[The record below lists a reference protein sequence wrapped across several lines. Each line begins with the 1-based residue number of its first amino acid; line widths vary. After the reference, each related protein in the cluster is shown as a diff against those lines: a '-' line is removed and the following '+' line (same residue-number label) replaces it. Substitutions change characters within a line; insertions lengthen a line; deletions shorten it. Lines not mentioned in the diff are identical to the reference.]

1 MRFRNLLFGI
11 SASFGIAWMFVVVV
25 PYFVMRGQKPIVLK
39 EDVDG
44 KDGIYFPKRTGR
56 IANGAQVYAANGCYQ
71 CHTQVVR
78 PTDAGNDLF
87 RADWGGIKDD
97 PERGDTRRE
106 TLSFDFEGEKFA
118 QIGVSRIG
126 PDLANLGRRVE
137 ARQAKSKAD
146 QAKLEEEATKA
157 GKHIEHKAT
166 PDARQW
172 LYLHLYDPRATAM
185 PTERHASK
193 CPSFRFLF
201 ETQEVQGNRSLDA
214 LSVVKDA
221 TKQVVPNDD
230 AKALVDYL
238 LSLKKDDTPPAALR
252 FAPAEEKKADKKG

>member
-11 SASFGIAWMFVVVV
+11 SASFGVAWLFVVVV
-25 PYFVMRGQKPIVLK
+25 PYFVMRGEKPIELK

-44 KDGIYFPKRTGR
+44 KDGLYFPKRTGR

-87 RADWGGIKDD
+87 RADWGGRKDD

-106 TLSFDFEGEKFA
+106 TLSTDFQGESFA

-126 PDLANLGRRVE
+126 PDLANLGVRLE
-137 ARQAKSKAD
+137 ARQAKA
-146 QAKLEEEATKA
+146 QELLAA
-157 GKHIEHKAT
+157 GKSAPPLAGLT
-166 PDARQW
+166 PREW
-172 LYLHLYDPRATAM
+172 LIHHLYDPSSTAT

-201 ETQEVQGNRSLDA
+201 TEEKVLGNRSLHA
-214 LSVVKDA
+214 MPFE
-221 TKQVVPNDD
+221 TKPGVQILPTPE
-230 AKALVDYL
+230 AQALVDYL
-238 LSLKKDDTPPAALR
+238 LSLKKDDTPPAAER
-252 FAPAEEKKADKKG
+252 FAPAEEKTADKKG